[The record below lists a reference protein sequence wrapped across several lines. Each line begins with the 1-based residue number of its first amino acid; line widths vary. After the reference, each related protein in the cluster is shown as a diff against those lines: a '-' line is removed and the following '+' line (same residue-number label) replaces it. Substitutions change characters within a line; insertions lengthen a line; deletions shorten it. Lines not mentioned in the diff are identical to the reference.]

1 MKHGIFFQIK
11 DNLIAQGVCK
21 SAEEFTPEWAQLI
34 NLVITQANDENPFSD
49 KTSSRFR
56 HLAEVSEAKI
66 EGVKYQRIKPHKSLY
81 HYIWNTHFNRV
92 SA

>member
-34 NLVITQANDENPFSD
+34 NLVITQANDENPFQIRQAQGLHIWQ
-49 KTSSRFR
+49 RF
-56 HLAEVSEAKI
+56 
-66 EGVKYQRIKPHKSLY
+66 QKPK
-81 HYIWNTHFNRV
+81 
-92 SA
+92 